1 MSRRRFGALVAPLLL
16 LAACATPGRG
26 DDLAAIETG
35 AEIGQALRAS
45 PGLAADAGTARF
57 EMDVS
62 ISEGGPEALV
72 LTTTGSAD
80 GAAGQ
85 LAMDLDLGGPLGG
98 VPDDQLPAGMG
109 EPAKVVVAGGTIYLR
124 IPLLDELTGTS
135 GWLAGSPEE
144 LAASGA
150 SAPAPGRS
158 VYDPFALLEVL
169 RGATD
174 DAEPDGHGQVRG
186 VPTSR
191 YSATVRLDDA
201 LDQAPGGRRAALQ
214 RQLDQLGEGD
224 APIPVEV
231 WVDEGGLPRRLT
243 MTFAEPSSE
252 GIDEEVTVAIT
263 IELFDY
269 GLPVSIVV
277 PSPDEVTPYGEAMA
291 AMAQAFLEAGA

>member
-1 MSRRRFGALVAPLLL
+1 MSRHRFGAFVAPLLL

-26 DDLAAIETG
+26 DDLAAKTG

-57 EMDVS
+57 MMDVS
-62 ISEGGPEALV
+62 ISEGGQEALV
-72 LTTTGSAD
+72 LTTTGSVD

-85 LAMDLDLGGPLGG
+85 LAMDLDLGGLLGG
-98 VPDDQLPAGMG
+98 VPDDLLPAGMG
-109 EPAKVVVAGGTIYLR
+109 EPAKVVVAEGTIYLR
-124 IPLLDELTGTS
+124 IPLLDELTGTP

-144 LAASGA
+144 LAASSA

-174 DAEPDGHGQVRG
+174 DAEPDGHGEVGG
-186 VPTSR
+186 VPTTR

-201 LDQAPGGRRAALQ
+201 LALAPGSRRAALQ
-214 RQLDQLGEGD
+214 GQLDQLGGGE

-231 WVDEGGLPRRLT
+231 WVDEGGLPRRLS

-252 GIDEEVTVAIT
+252 GTDEGVTAAVT

-269 GLPVSIVV
+269 GLPVSILV